1 MTDGLLATDVNRFLR
16 YLGVE
21 RQLSPITLLNYQR
34 QLDAIMQIADE
45 IGLKSWQQCDAATV
59 RGFVVRSRKKNLS
72 PASLALRLSA
82 LRSFFDWLVSQ
93 GGLKANPAK
102 GIATPKAPRH
112 LPKNIDVDDV
122 NRLLDIDLN
131 DPLAVRDR
139 AMLEVM
145 YGAGLRLSELVNL
158 DLKHLDLESGEV
170 WVMGKGSKERRLPI
184 GRNAV
189 SWIEHWLDLRGLFG
203 ADEDALFLSKLG
215 KRISA
220 RNVQK
225 RFAEW
230 GIKQGLNSH
239 VHPHKLRHSFATH
252 MLESSGDLRG
262 VQELLGHANLST
274 TQIYTH
280 LDFQHLASV
289 YDAAHPRA
297 KRGEIMRFYRPLGQI
312 SALTFD
318 LDDTLYDNRPVI
330 LRTEQESLAFVQN
343 YHPALKTMQNKD
355 FQKLRQS
362 LRETEPEIYHDVT
375 EWRRR
380 AVEQAMLNA
389 GLSAQDAATGAEAA
403 MENFAKWR
411 SRIDVP
417 QETHDTLAK
426 LAEKWPLVA
435 ITNGNA
441 QPELF
446 GLGNYF
452 QFVLRAGP
460 HGRSKPFNDMYHLAA
475 EKLDLPLG
483 EILHV
488 GDDLTTDVAGAIRCG
503 MQACWIKPENADL
516 MTTPDSRLLPHVEIS
531 RLASLTTLI

>member
-1 MTDGLLATDVNRFLR
+1 MTDSPLSACVDRFLR

-21 RQLSPITLLNYQR
+21 RQLSPITLTNYQR
-34 QLDAIMQIADE
+34 QLDALIALADE
-45 IGLKSWQQCDAATV
+45 AGLKSWRQCDAAQV
-59 RGFVVRSRKKNLS
+59 RSFAVRSRRGLG

-82 LRSFFDWLVSQ
+82 LRSFFDWMISQ
-93 GGLKANPAK
+93 GELAANPAK
-102 GIATPKAPRH
+102 GIAAPKIPRH

-158 DLKHLDLESGEV
+158 DIKHLDLESGEV

-189 SWIEHWLDLRGLFG
+189 AWIEHWLDLRGLFG
-203 ADEDALFLSKLG
+203 TDDDALFLSKLG

-297 KRGEIMRFYRPLGQI
+297 KRG
-312 SALTFD
+312 
-318 LDDTLYDNRPVI
+318 
-330 LRTEQESLAFVQN
+330 
-343 YHPALKTMQNKD
+343 K
-355 FQKLRQS
+355 
-362 LRETEPEIYHDVT
+362 
-375 EWRRR
+375 
-380 AVEQAMLNA
+380 
-389 GLSAQDAATGAEAA
+389 
-403 MENFAKWR
+403 
-411 SRIDVP
+411 
-417 QETHDTLAK
+417 
-426 LAEKWPLVA
+426 
-435 ITNGNA
+435 
-441 QPELF
+441 
-446 GLGNYF
+446 
-452 QFVLRAGP
+452 
-460 HGRSKPFNDMYHLAA
+460 
-475 EKLDLPLG
+475 
-483 EILHV
+483 
-488 GDDLTTDVAGAIRCG
+488 
-503 MQACWIKPENADL
+503 
-516 MTTPDSRLLPHVEIS
+516 
-531 RLASLTTLI
+531 

>member
-1 MTDGLLATDVNRFLR
+1 MTDSPLFACVERFLR

-21 RQLSPITLLNYQR
+21 RQLSPITLTNYQR
-34 QLDAIMQIADE
+34 QLEALIALADDA
-45 IGLKSWQQCDAATV
+45 GLKSWQQCDAAQV
-59 RGFVVRSRKKNLS
+59 RSFAVRSRRAGLG

-82 LRSFFDWLVSQ
+82 LRSFFDWMVSQ
-93 GGLKANPAK
+93 GELAANPAK
-102 GIATPKAPRH
+102 GIAAPKIPRH

-158 DLKHLDLESGEV
+158 DIQHLDLESGEV

-189 SWIEHWLDLRGLFG
+189 EWIEHWLDLRGLFG
-203 ADEDALFLSKLG
+203 GDDDALFLSKLG

-297 KRGEIMRFYRPLGQI
+297 KRG
-312 SALTFD
+312 
-318 LDDTLYDNRPVI
+318 
-330 LRTEQESLAFVQN
+330 
-343 YHPALKTMQNKD
+343 K
-355 FQKLRQS
+355 
-362 LRETEPEIYHDVT
+362 
-375 EWRRR
+375 
-380 AVEQAMLNA
+380 
-389 GLSAQDAATGAEAA
+389 
-403 MENFAKWR
+403 
-411 SRIDVP
+411 
-417 QETHDTLAK
+417 
-426 LAEKWPLVA
+426 
-435 ITNGNA
+435 
-441 QPELF
+441 
-446 GLGNYF
+446 
-452 QFVLRAGP
+452 
-460 HGRSKPFNDMYHLAA
+460 
-475 EKLDLPLG
+475 
-483 EILHV
+483 
-488 GDDLTTDVAGAIRCG
+488 
-503 MQACWIKPENADL
+503 
-516 MTTPDSRLLPHVEIS
+516 
-531 RLASLTTLI
+531 

>member
-1 MTDGLLATDVNRFLR
+1 MTDSPLFACVERFLR

-21 RQLSPITLLNYQR
+21 RQLSPITLTNYQR
-34 QLDAIMQIADE
+34 QLEALIALADDA
-45 IGLKSWQQCDAATV
+45 GLKSWQQCDAAQV
-59 RGFVVRSRKKNLS
+59 RSFAVRSRRAGLG

-82 LRSFFDWLVSQ
+82 LRSFFDWMVSQ
-93 GGLKANPAK
+93 GELAATPAK
-102 GIATPKAPRH
+102 GIAAQKIPRH

-158 DLKHLDLESGEV
+158 DIQHLDLESGEV

-189 SWIEHWLDLRGLFG
+189 AWIEHWLDLRGLFG
-203 ADEDALFLSKLG
+203 GDDDALFLSKLG

-297 KRGEIMRFYRPLGQI
+297 KRG
-312 SALTFD
+312 
-318 LDDTLYDNRPVI
+318 
-330 LRTEQESLAFVQN
+330 
-343 YHPALKTMQNKD
+343 K
-355 FQKLRQS
+355 
-362 LRETEPEIYHDVT
+362 
-375 EWRRR
+375 
-380 AVEQAMLNA
+380 
-389 GLSAQDAATGAEAA
+389 
-403 MENFAKWR
+403 
-411 SRIDVP
+411 
-417 QETHDTLAK
+417 
-426 LAEKWPLVA
+426 
-435 ITNGNA
+435 
-441 QPELF
+441 
-446 GLGNYF
+446 
-452 QFVLRAGP
+452 
-460 HGRSKPFNDMYHLAA
+460 
-475 EKLDLPLG
+475 
-483 EILHV
+483 
-488 GDDLTTDVAGAIRCG
+488 
-503 MQACWIKPENADL
+503 
-516 MTTPDSRLLPHVEIS
+516 
-531 RLASLTTLI
+531 

>member
-1 MTDGLLATDVNRFLR
+1 MTGTGLGLAVTRFLR

-34 QLDAIMQIADE
+34 QLDAIIELVEGM
-45 IGLKSWQQCDAATV
+45 GLQNWQQCDAAM
-59 RGFVVRSRKKNLS
+59 VRSVATRSRRKGLGA
-72 PASLALRLSA
+72 ASLALRLSA
-82 LRSFFDWLVSQ
+82 LRSFFDWMVSQ
-93 GGLKANPAK
+93 GELPANPAK
-102 GIATPKAPRH
+102 GIAAPKAPRH

-158 DLKHLDLESGEV
+158 DIKHLDVDTGEV

-189 SWIEHWLDLRGLFG
+189 VWIEHWLDLRGLFG
-203 ADEDALFLSKLG
+203 SDEDALFLSKLG

-239 VHPHKLRHSFATH
+239 VNPHKLRHSFATH

-297 KRGEIMRFYRPLGQI
+297 KR
-312 SALTFD
+312 
-318 LDDTLYDNRPVI
+318 
-330 LRTEQESLAFVQN
+330 
-343 YHPALKTMQNKD
+343 
-355 FQKLRQS
+355 
-362 LRETEPEIYHDVT
+362 
-375 EWRRR
+375 
-380 AVEQAMLNA
+380 
-389 GLSAQDAATGAEAA
+389 
-403 MENFAKWR
+403 
-411 SRIDVP
+411 
-417 QETHDTLAK
+417 
-426 LAEKWPLVA
+426 EK
-435 ITNGNA
+435 
-441 QPELF
+441 
-446 GLGNYF
+446 
-452 QFVLRAGP
+452 
-460 HGRSKPFNDMYHLAA
+460 
-475 EKLDLPLG
+475 
-483 EILHV
+483 
-488 GDDLTTDVAGAIRCG
+488 
-503 MQACWIKPENADL
+503 
-516 MTTPDSRLLPHVEIS
+516 
-531 RLASLTTLI
+531 